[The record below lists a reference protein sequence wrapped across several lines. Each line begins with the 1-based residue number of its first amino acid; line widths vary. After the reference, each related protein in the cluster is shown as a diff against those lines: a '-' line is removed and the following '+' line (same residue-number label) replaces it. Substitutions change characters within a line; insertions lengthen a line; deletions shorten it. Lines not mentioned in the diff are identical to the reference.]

1 MAVYHLSVKPISRG
15 SGRSAVAAAAYRSG
29 ERLTNERDGQT
40 HDYSR
45 RHGVEHT
52 EVMTPDNAPDW
63 MQDRGKLW
71 NAVETVEKR
80 KDARLSREV
89 EIALPRELTPGQR
102 VELVREFVRS
112 EFVGRG
118 MVADVAIHCPTA
130 SDGREQPHAHIMLT
144 TREIVPQGFGA
155 KVRDWD
161 RTDALEGWRER
172 WAEHQNQALER
183 AGLGE
188 RVDHRTLE
196 AQRAAAL
203 GIANDNTRT
212 EPERAIASKRAAELD
227 REPQPKIGVAAAGM
241 ERRGIGTERG
251 WEVRLVVER
260 NGLRRQLRSVVVQLV
275 EVEREGEAA
284 KRRALAERIK
294 ANLSGQEEQTARPA
308 APDLTAKVAEKAR
321 QAQPQQPDQFPP
333 VTSAERGLVAAWERQ
348 IDDRGREIERQREEK
363 YDKALEPFREAIT
376 DIEKHAKT
384 RPELKS
390 GLLAFLTGAE
400 KRSEEAL
407 EAWEA
412 EEKRLYAAR
421 DAAGS
426 EASKYQGDQRSSR
439 RKAEEELTAAE
450 PEQHQQIS
458 EIKGRIERHERAE
471 RDAGYVVRE
480 FWEQALG
487 RECKA
492 RGWDDTGRHWLA
504 LPEQRR
510 MAITD
515 YNAKPEAERTAIRE
529 AMQKHLAE
537 RFYQKPEAAEEMK
550 RQLERSGGRGR

>member
-102 VELVREFVRS
+102 MELVREFVRS

-196 AQRAAAL
+196 AQRAVAL

-212 EPERAIASKRAAELD
+212 EPERQAATKRAAELD

-275 EVEREGEAA
+275 EVEREVEATKRPAPAPAPADTEVA
-284 KRRALAERIK
+284 KRQGLPR
-294 ANLSGQEEQTARPA
+294 
-308 APDLTAKVAEKAR
+308 
-321 QAQPQQPDQFPP
+321 QPDQCPP
-333 VTSAERGLVAAWERQ
+333 VTLAERGLVAVWNTEILKRGWEISQQRYR
-348 IDDRGREIERQREEK
+348 DYSEGERAHS
-363 YDKALEPFREAIT
+363 KAIAMLK
-376 DIEKHAKT
+376 KHAET
-384 RPELKS
+384 RPEVKS
-390 GLLAFLTGAE
+390 GFFAALTGAE

-407 EAWEA
+407 KAWEA
-412 EEKRLYAAR
+412 EEKRLKKLCYAA
-421 DAAGS
+421 
-426 EASKYQGDQRSSR
+426 ASMMEENRGDISLSR

-450 PEQHQQIS
+450 PERHQQIS
-458 EIKGRIERHERAE
+458 EIKGRIERQEQAE
-471 RDAGYVVRE
+471 RDAKDFVRTFE
-480 FWEQALG
+480 GQAINRSG
-487 RECKA
+487 HFH
-492 RGWDDTGRHWLA
+492 GWDDTGRHWLA

-529 AMQKHLAE
+529 AMQKRLAE
-537 RFYQKPEAAEEMK
+537 RFYQKPEAAKEMQQ
-550 RQLERSGGRGR
+550 QLEQSRGRGR